1 MPKALIVALALIAAP
16 PALAQIAPPE
26 QAAIDHARARGELIY
41 WYDQAA
47 WHGTDDMLA
56 SAKDLAPSIGGW
68 IVDGPANAAE
78 LIFYSRGPDPR
89 PLYWA
94 RFAGG
99 KLAESRKLGEADG
112 AMLTPQ
118 RRRMIAALGSARKAL
133 VEAKV
138 SRCADKPFNTVV
150 LPPATPD
157 GPVPVYFLTPQ
168 TEHGVLPLGGHY
180 LFEVDAAG
188 QAGPV
193 RRFTNSCIALPT
205 TDDKAPDGGRTAAL
219 FITHLLDPVPT
230 EIHFF
235 STMAARKPIYVG
247 IGEKVWAIAP
257 NARGASAS
265 LAKTGK

>member
-1 MPKALIVALALIAAP
+1 MPRYLTAAIALFVAA
-16 PALAQIAPPE
+16 PALAQITPAD
-26 QAAIDHARARGELIY
+26 QATLDRARTRGELIY

-47 WHGTDDMLA
+47 WHGSDDMM
-56 SAKDLAPSIGGW
+56 AKAREVSRTAGGW

-78 LIFYSRGPDPR
+78 LIFYSRDADPK

-94 RFAGG
+94 RFKDG
-99 KLAESRKLGEADG
+99 KLAESRKLGEADT

-118 RRRMIAALGSARKAL
+118 RRRMIAAVATAHNAL
-133 VEAKV
+133 IEAKV
-138 SRCADKPFNTVV
+138 KLCVDKPFNTVV

-168 TEHGVLPLGGHY
+168 TEMKAVPLGAHY

-188 QAGPV
+188 KAGPM

-205 TDDKAPDGGRTAAL
+205 DFKSPDGKSAVAL

-235 STMAARKPIYVG
+235 TAMVVRKPIYVG
-247 IGEKVWAIAP
+247 INKQVWAVTPAASGP
-257 NARGASAS
+257 TARLVKAD
-265 LAKTGK
+265 